1 MTKPTTARTCIV
13 EAFLQ
18 LCQTLPCDKITVSQL
33 TKKAGYNRST
43 FYAYFNNTDD
53 LLKQLENELFQL
65 VDTFLPHGLR
75 IFRTG
80 MPTAEERLLSQRFF
94 KSNARILAMLLSQNG
109 DPRFVHKMKNHI
121 RKVLIQNLQLTT
133 QQITPQL
140 QLLIEFIINGHLQVL
155 VYCYEHDSPLSPLDF
170 WLKLRSFIDQPA
182 LLAAMTA
189 KSPTKAPDLL
199 IAKRLLFFYY

>member
-65 VDTFLPHGLR
+65 VDT
-75 IFRTG
+75 
-80 MPTAEERLLSQRFF
+80 
-94 KSNARILAMLLSQNG
+94 
-109 DPRFVHKMKNHI
+109 FVHKMKNHI

-189 KSPTKAPDLL
+189 KSDKSP
-199 IAKRLLFFYY
+199 

>member
-94 KSNARILAMLLSQNG
+94 KSNARILAMLLGQNG

-133 QQITPQL
+133 QQISTAPADGSPPCMSSAATAIPRYSFASSSVPK
-140 QLLIEFIINGHLQVL
+140 LLYIAPGYPITCFLHSSQVRNIPIFL
-155 VYCYEHDSPLSPLDF
+155 PCL
-170 WLKLRSFIDQPA
+170 
-182 LLAAMTA
+182 TA
-189 KSPTKAPDLL
+189 
-199 IAKRLLFFYY
+199 

>member
-1 MTKPTTARTCIV
+1 MTKPTTARDCII

-18 LCQTLPCDKITVSQL
+18 LCQTLPCDQITVSQL

-53 LLKQLENELFQL
+53 LLKQLENEFFQL
-65 VDTFLPHGLR
+65 VDTFLPRGLR

-80 MPTAEERLLSQRFF
+80 VPTAEERLLTQSFF
-94 KSNARILAMLLSQNG
+94 KTNARILVMLLGPNG
-109 DPRFVHKMKNHI
+109 DPRFVHKLKSHI
-121 RKVLIQNLQLTT
+121 RKVLIQNLQLTVDEM
-133 QQITPQL
+133 TPQL

-155 VYCYEHDSPLSPLDF
+155 VYCYEHQSPLSPLDF

-182 LLAAMTA
+182 LLAAMAA
-189 KSPTKAPDLL
+189 KSDTTL
-199 IAKRLLFFYY
+199 

>member
-1 MTKPTTARTCIV
+1 M

-94 KSNARILAMLLSQNG
+94 KSNARILAMLLGQNG

-121 RKVLIQNLQLTT
+121 RKVLIPKPAADYSADNTAAAAVDRIYHQWSSAG
-133 QQITPQL
+133 IG
-140 QLLIEFIINGHLQVL
+140 LL
-155 VYCYEHDSPLSPLDF
+155 
-170 WLKLRSFIDQPA
+170 LRA
-182 LLAAMTA
+182 
-189 KSPTKAPDLL
+189 
-199 IAKRLLFFYY
+199 

>member
-65 VDTFLPHGLR
+65 VETFLPHGLR

-80 MPTAEERLLSQRFF
+80 VPTAEERLLSQRFF
-94 KSNARILAMLLSQNG
+94 KSNARILAMLLGQNG
-109 DPRFVHKMKNHI
+109 DPRFVHKMKSHI
-121 RKVLIQNLQLTT
+121 RKVLIQNLQLTA

-140 QLLIEFIINGHLQVL
+140 L
-155 VYCYEHDSPLSPLDF
+155 VYCYEHNSPLSPLDF

-189 KSPTKAPDLL
+189 KSDKSP
-199 IAKRLLFFYY
+199 

>member
-33 TKKAGYNRST
+33 TQKAGYNRST

-94 KSNARILAMLLSQNG
+94 KSNARILSMLLGQNG
-109 DPRFVHKMKNHI
+109 DPRFVYKMKNHI

-170 WLKLRSFIDQPA
+170 
-182 LLAAMTA
+182 
-189 KSPTKAPDLL
+189 
-199 IAKRLLFFYY
+199 

>member
-1 MTKPTTARTCIV
+1 
-13 EAFLQ
+13 
-18 LCQTLPCDKITVSQL
+18 
-33 TKKAGYNRST
+33 
-43 FYAYFNNTDD
+43 
-53 LLKQLENELFQL
+53 
-65 VDTFLPHGLR
+65 
-75 IFRTG
+75 
-80 MPTAEERLLSQRFF
+80 
-94 KSNARILAMLLSQNG
+94 MLLGQNG
-109 DPRFVHKMKNHI
+109 DPRFVYKMKNHI

-189 KSPTKAPDLL
+189 KSDKSP
-199 IAKRLLFFYY
+199 

>member
-94 KSNARILAMLLSQNG
+94 KSNARILAMLLAQNG

-189 KSPTKAPDLL
+189 KSDKSP
-199 IAKRLLFFYY
+199 

>member
-80 MPTAEERLLSQRFF
+80 MPTAEERLLSQRLF
-94 KSNARILAMLLSQNG
+94 KSNARILAMLLGQNG

-121 RKVLIQNLQLTT
+121 RKVLIQN
-133 QQITPQL
+133 L

-189 KSPTKAPDLL
+189 KSDKSP
-199 IAKRLLFFYY
+199 

>member
-80 MPTAEERLLSQRFF
+80 MPIQQ
-94 KSNARILAMLLSQNG
+94 KNACCHKDFLKAM
-109 DPRFVHKMKNHI
+109 PV
-121 RKVLIQNLQLTT
+121 
-133 QQITPQL
+133 
-140 QLLIEFIINGHLQVL
+140 
-155 VYCYEHDSPLSPLDF
+155 F
-170 WLKLRSFIDQPA
+170 WQCS
-182 LLAAMTA
+182 
-189 KSPTKAPDLL
+189 
-199 IAKRLLFFYY
+199 

>member
-94 KSNARILAMLLSQNG
+94 KSNARILAMLICRYWSIATSMTVRFHRSISGSNYAALSTSQ
-109 DPRFVHKMKNHI
+109 PCW
-121 RKVLIQNLQLTT
+121 LQ
-133 QQITPQL
+133 
-140 QLLIEFIINGHLQVL
+140 
-155 VYCYEHDSPLSPLDF
+155 
-170 WLKLRSFIDQPA
+170 
-182 LLAAMTA
+182 
-189 KSPTKAPDLL
+189 
-199 IAKRLLFFYY
+199 

>member
-80 MPTAEERLLSQRFF
+80 MPTAEERLLSQRF
-94 KSNARILAMLLSQNG
+94 
-109 DPRFVHKMKNHI
+109 VHKMKNHI

-189 KSPTKAPDLL
+189 KSDKSP
-199 IAKRLLFFYY
+199 

>member
-94 KSNARILAMLLSQNG
+94 MLVRAIFTVPGIYLPLGQ
-109 DPRFVHKMKNHI
+109 RYYMVMKE
-121 RKVLIQNLQLTT
+121 RGEDK
-133 QQITPQL
+133 
-140 QLLIEFIINGHLQVL
+140 
-155 VYCYEHDSPLSPLDF
+155 
-170 WLKLRSFIDQPA
+170 
-182 LLAAMTA
+182 
-189 KSPTKAPDLL
+189 
-199 IAKRLLFFYY
+199 

>member
-94 KSNARILAMLLSQNG
+94 KSNARILAMLLGQNG
-109 DPRFVHKMKNHI
+109 DPQFVH
-121 RKVLIQNLQLTT
+121 IQQLT
-133 QQITPQL
+133 
-140 QLLIEFIINGHLQVL
+140 EHKAHYKAEQVRPPPHQ
-155 VYCYEHDSPLSPLDF
+155 YCQGSDTDRLFPLF
-170 WLKLRSFIDQPA
+170 C
-182 LLAAMTA
+182 
-189 KSPTKAPDLL
+189 
-199 IAKRLLFFYY
+199 

>member
-65 VDTFLPHGLR
+65 VDTFLPHGFVFFAQVCLQQKNACCHKD
-75 IFRTG
+75 FLKA
-80 MPTAEERLLSQRFF
+80 MP
-94 KSNARILAMLLSQNG
+94 
-109 DPRFVHKMKNHI
+109 V
-121 RKVLIQNLQLTT
+121 
-133 QQITPQL
+133 
-140 QLLIEFIINGHLQVL
+140 
-155 VYCYEHDSPLSPLDF
+155 F
-170 WLKLRSFIDQPA
+170 WQCS
-182 LLAAMTA
+182 
-189 KSPTKAPDLL
+189 
-199 IAKRLLFFYY
+199 